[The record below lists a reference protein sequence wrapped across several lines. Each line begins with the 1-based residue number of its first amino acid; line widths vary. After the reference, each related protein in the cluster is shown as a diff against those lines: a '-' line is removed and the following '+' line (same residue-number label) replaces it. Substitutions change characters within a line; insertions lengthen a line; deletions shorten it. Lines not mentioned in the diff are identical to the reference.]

1 MLGASGETGRVLLRE
16 LLARRVFAR
25 VTLIGRRRL
34 SLDEETGAVVV
45 RGVGGT
51 GEAGGWPGRAR

>member
-45 RGVGGT
+45 RGVGSP